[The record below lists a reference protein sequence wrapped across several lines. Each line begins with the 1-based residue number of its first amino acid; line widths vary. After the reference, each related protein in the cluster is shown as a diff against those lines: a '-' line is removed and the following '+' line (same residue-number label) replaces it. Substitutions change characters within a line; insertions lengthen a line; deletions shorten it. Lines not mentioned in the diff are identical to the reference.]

1 MLIWHT
7 CLLLGSTSLATSIFS
22 KDNCHWL
29 VLLDSTFFLPQVKQ
43 VCDFSRLLASV
54 VFHILQGVFM
64 EPVEVALFLSTKLPP
79 HAWDC
84 LIHHSCVVLVYHRYC
99 DMTHN
104 LYHCTVYGLMC
115 LANGKWS
122 VYGNVFIKTG
132 ELFVHSMNKILPILF
147 APKLNSVIGCW
158 HNIAFRIIGFAYI

>member
-1 MLIWHT
+1 MGWF
-7 CLLLGSTSLATSIFS
+7 CLTVLFFASSETSLWF
-22 KDNCHWL
+22 
-29 VLLDSTFFLPQVKQ
+29 P
-43 VCDFSRLLASV
+43 RLLASV

-84 LIHHSCVVLVYHRYC
+84 LIYHSCVVLVYHRYC

-104 LYHCTVYGLMC
+104 LYQWTVYGLMC

-132 ELFVHSMNKILPILF
+132 ELFVLSMNKILPILF